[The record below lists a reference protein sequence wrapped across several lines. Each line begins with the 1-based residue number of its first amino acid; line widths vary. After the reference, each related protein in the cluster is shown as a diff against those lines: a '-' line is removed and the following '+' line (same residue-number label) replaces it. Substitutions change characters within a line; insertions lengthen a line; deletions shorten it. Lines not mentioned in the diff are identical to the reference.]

1 MKTTFNY
8 DHYYDWE
15 EMTNCIKKLVELYP
29 DLITMT
35 SLAKSEEN
43 KDVWAVTITNT
54 KTGSPESKP
63 AYYIDGNIH
72 AGEVTGSMCAIWT
85 IDTLCSNTEDATI
98 QKLLDA
104 YTFYI
109 IPKVT
114 PDGSD
119 AYLHSYE
126 KLRSVNRAYP
136 YLEKEAGLHPQDID
150 GDGVIRMMRVKS
162 PYGSWKVFKDDKRVM
177 VRRLPNDV
185 EGEYYHVYPEGE
197 IVDYDG
203 RNVFLAKN
211 KWGLD
216 FNRNFPFGW
225 FSEIRQP
232 GAGKYPLSNVET
244 KALADFI
251 LSHPNIGFVSAL
263 HTTGGV
269 VAYPPGTYPEKKA
282 HASDMKLFHDLGILS
297 KEITGYEAKNI
308 FDEFLTDTD
317 NYSSGAFDDWCY
329 ETQGIPA
336 VTIELWD
343 LLMRAGVP
351 YKDIYYTEKKTNLE
365 RANDYKLALE
375 WIDKNN
381 PDNGFKTWTAII
393 HPQLGEVEVGGFDF
407 KFNFQNPPA
416 SFLEQEVN
424 KVGTFLL
431 ESAKALPQLVIE
443 EVKVTKL
450 NDQLHKLVVTIANH
464 GYMDTNLCKKAEEL
478 KVAKPIK
485 ATVDGGVV
493 IEKISD
499 KVDSLAGYG
508 SIHSDYGYDA
518 IDTILKKTQTHSF
531 SWIIATEEKEV
542 LLKIESEKA
551 GSISQKITI
560 NS

>member
-1 MKTTFNY
+1 MKTTFTY

-15 EMTNCIKKLVELYP
+15 EMTNCIKELVSLYP
-29 DLITMT
+29 ELITME
-35 SLAKSEEN
+35 SLVKSEEN
-43 KDVWAVTITNT
+43 KDVWAVTITSAE
-54 KTGSPESKP
+54 TGTPESKP

-72 AGEVTGSMCAIWT
+72 AGEVTGSMCAIWV
-85 IDTLCSNTEDATI
+85 IDVLCSNQTNDTI
-98 QKLLDA
+98 KKLLDT

-119 AYLHSYE
+119 VFLHSHE

-136 YLEKEAGLHPQDID
+136 YQEKEPGLHPMDID
-150 GDGVIRMMRVKS
+150 QDGVIRMMRVKS
-162 PYGSWKVFKDDKRVM
+162 PYGSWKASKDDPRVM
-177 VRRLPNDV
+177 VRRLPNDT
-185 EGEYYHVYPEGE
+185 EGNYYHVYPEGE

-203 RNVFLAKN
+203 KNVYLAKN

-225 FSEIRQP
+225 VREIRQP

-244 KALADFI
+244 KALADFV
-251 LSHPNIGFVSAL
+251 LAHPNIGFVSAL

-269 VAYPPGTYPEKKA
+269 IAYPPGTYPEKKA
-282 HASDMKLFHDLGILS
+282 YASDMKLFHDLGILS

-381 PDNGFKTWTAII
+381 PENGFKAWTSVA
-393 HPQLGEVEVGGFDF
+393 HPQLGEVEIGGFDF
-407 KFNFQNPPA
+407 KFNFQNPPK

-424 KVGTFLL
+424 KVGTFLI
-431 ESAKALPQLVIE
+431 ESAKSLPKLVIE
-443 EVKVTKL
+443 ETTVIAIKEHLYKV
-450 NDQLHKLVVTIANH
+450 VVTIANH

-478 KVAKPIK
+478 KLSKPIK
-485 ATVDGGVV
+485 ATINGGTV
-493 IEKISD
+493 IEKINAS
-499 KVDSLAGYG
+499 VDSLAGYG
-508 SIHSDYGYDA
+508 SINSDYSYDA
-518 IDTILKKTQTHSF
+518 IDTRLKKPQTHSF
-531 SWIIATEEKEV
+531 SWIIETDSQEV
-542 LLKIESEKA
+542 EIEIKSEKA
-551 GSISQKITI
+551 GNISKKIQLE
-560 NS
+560 N